1 MPAVSFHLSK
11 DALEDVK
18 TRAKAVNV
26 TVSHIIREAVE
37 NYLELEKQKEARERV
52 LKILVEKKPLGGEQA
67 WKDIHQER
75 TLADAEKPLI
85 FLTEPGSQDSML

>member
-1 MPAVSFHLSK
+1 MPAVSFYLSK

-26 TVSHIIREAVE
+26 TVSHMIREAVE

-52 LKILVEKKPLGGEQA
+52 LKILVEKKPLGGELA
-67 WKDIHQER
+67 WKEIHQER
-75 TLADAEKPLI
+75 TLADADR
-85 FLTEPGSQDSML
+85 G